1 MRISDWSSDVCS
13 SDLTSTSMLCGEL
26 EFVMGSHNPIF
37 HALPTWFIVR
47 AADSSDAFR
56 QLAEM
61 LVATSTDRRWGR
73 QMVQNKLAD
82 SLFTLAVCEYVRSA
96 EQQRGLLAALTDT
109 RLPKALS
116 ARSRERR

>member
-1 MRISDWSSDVCS
+1 MLISDWRSDVCS
-13 SDLTSTSMLCGEL
+13 SDL
-26 EFVMGSHNPIF
+26 
-37 HALPTWFIVR
+37 VR

-96 EQQRGLLAALTDT
+96 EQPRGLLAALTDT
-109 RLPKALS
+109 RLAKALS
-116 ARSRERR
+116 AVHERPGEEWTIQSMADRKSTRLNSSH